1 MFTVISET
9 VAQVRIIR
17 RKCSVKL
24 MDKLSCAELGQQL
37 GVEDVVKVDYD
48 GILRWN
54 GRFKK
59 G

>member
-1 MFTVISET
+1 